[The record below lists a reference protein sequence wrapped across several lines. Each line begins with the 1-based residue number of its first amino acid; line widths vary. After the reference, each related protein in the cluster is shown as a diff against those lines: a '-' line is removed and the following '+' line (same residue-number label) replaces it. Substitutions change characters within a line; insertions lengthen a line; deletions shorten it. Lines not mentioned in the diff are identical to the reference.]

1 MYRLFGIFAILT
13 LLCISSTSGHDIN
26 YQFTSISVAEGLSQ
40 STAQS
45 ILLDKKGK
53 LWIGTKNGL
62 NSYTGQNLKIFKSH
76 PNDRYS
82 LPSNHIIHLTQDSL
96 NDIWISTRQGMV
108 RYDETHGNFIPF
120 NHDIIYSSLCINGGV
135 LFGSENRIYKYD
147 YQKRSFKAVCITPK
161 GATDSDITK
170 YRVQRIIAVSPK
182 EVLIVTRRD
191 GIYILNYPNMQLKRF
206 FSCPNNILQGACLAS
221 NGYIYLSF
229 WGQGLFCYEK
239 TGKLIKQYTS
249 NNSGLTNN
257 YVLDIIEKKG
267 YLWLATDGGGIN
279 RLELRNEKFSNLYH
293 IAGDE
298 NSLPVNS
305 ITVLYK
311 DSNECL
317 WAGSVRGGVFNIK
330 ESYIRTYKDCPL
342 GYNNG
347 LSEKSVTS
355 FYEEANGKLWIGTDG
370 GGINLYDP
378 QTGNFKHFSST
389 YGDKVIS
396 IAPVSEKEL
405 MVSVYTKGLFLFE
418 KNTGIYR
425 PFVII
430 NDSINFRQ
438 CFYGYL
444 PRAHRVTENKI
455 YILSKELWVYNINN
469 KKFSPI
475 KNENN
480 YQLQASVIAYCD
492 KKISL
497 AMNGNKVFRIINK
510 NDSIDLLFQLDE
522 KEVISAIDYDGIN
535 KIWVGTTTGMGYYD
549 IKEKRYFKIRSQL
562 FNDITALRYE
572 PSSERIWIC
581 AQNQLFSYC
590 IKENRFIQ
598 WNRSDGFYPNE
609 IIFTYQQRAEKNSRY
624 LYFGGIEGLVR
635 INTDIPEPNEPDPE
649 IALYSIEL
657 NGQPYTS
664 GIDTQN
670 IKVPWEHNALALRVY
685 IKNKDI
691 FQRVPFRY
699 IIKGN
704 VDKIIESY
712 NPILDLSNLS
722 TGKYRI
728 EVACMTKDGNYTTP
742 ILLTNVHITPPWYK
756 TDWFIILCCISL
768 IGGGIAGI
776 FIFNIKKEARI
787 QKRLKEYRQYLNEK
801 RIDFLIHINHELRT
815 PLTSVKSYLEAL
827 DEGALSEPV
836 APDFIKVSLDETNRM
851 MRMVSDL
858 LSLSRID
865 NATSHLDIE
874 LTNFTAFITFILN
887 RFDKIRS
894 QNDDKKYEIIRD
906 YPINSIW
913 VEIDTDKMTQ
923 VIDNIINNAI
933 KYSPDGGKITV
944 SMKTTDTQMIL
955 SISDEG
961 LGIPKKDL
969 PKIFDRFYRVDK
981 ARSRA
986 QGGSG
991 LGLAIAKEI
1000 IKQHNGFIWAK
1011 SEYGKGSTFTIVLPY
1026 DKEAVKDDDWEEDE
1040 LEG

>member
-62 NSYTGQNLKIFKSH
+62 NFYTGQNLKIFKSH

-147 YQKRSFKAVCITPK
+147 YQKRSFKAVCINPK

-469 KKFSPI
+469 KKIKVNVNEIKPCDARMIDSTCDLWITDPPYADAVNYHELSEFFLSWDKNKIDEIFKGWYSDSKRILAVKGKDEEFSNSMIDIYSNLIKNTTEYGFQVVMFTHQNVNVWAQLALILWKSGLQVTAAWNVATETDSGGLKDSGNYVKGTVLLVLRKQNSDETVYLDELYPEIEDEVKLQIDTMRDLDDKEDPNFTDADYLLAAYAASLKILTSYKNIEDIDVQYELSKSDGESPI
-475 KNENN
+475 
-480 YQLQASVIAYCD
+480 VD
-492 KKISL
+492 
-497 AMNGNKVFRIINK
+497 IINDAVK
-510 NDSIDLLFQLDE
+510 IAFDYLTPNGFDSYTWKTLLPEERFYIKGLD
-522 KEVISAIDYDGIN
+522 
-535 KIWVGTTTGMGYYD
+535 T
-549 IKEKRYFKIRSQL
+549 
-562 FNDITALRYE
+562 
-572 PSSERIWIC
+572 
-581 AQNQLFSYC
+581 
-590 IKENRFIQ
+590 
-598 WNRSDGFYPNE
+598 
-609 IIFTYQQRAEKNSRY
+609 EKNNVYKLSAYQELGRG
-624 LYFGGIEGLVR
+624 FGVNEYSDMMA
-635 INTDIPEPNEPDPE
+635 NTKANKARLKTASEFAMKYTNDNTKFGHSILRNIL
-649 IALYSIEL
+649 IALYKSTKEEDATK
-657 NGQPYTS
+657 G
-664 GIDTQN
+664 
-670 IKVPWEHNALALRVY
+670 KAWLRNEVNDY
-685 IKNKDI
+685 WNE
-691 FQRVPFRY
+691 RS
-699 IIKGN
+699 
-704 VDKIIESY
+704 KIIE
-712 NPILDLSNLS
+712 ILDYIATLE
-722 TGKYRI
+722 YI
-728 EVACMTKDGNYTTP
+728 ENMKHWEKD
-742 ILLTNVHITPPWYK
+742 
-756 TDWFIILCCISL
+756 
-768 IGGGIAGI
+768 
-776 FIFNIKKEARI
+776 
-787 QKRLKEYRQYLNEK
+787 
-801 RIDFLIHINHELRT
+801 
-815 PLTSVKSYLEAL
+815 
-827 DEGALSEPV
+827 
-836 APDFIKVSLDETNRM
+836 
-851 MRMVSDL
+851 
-858 LSLSRID
+858 
-865 NATSHLDIE
+865 
-874 LTNFTAFITFILN
+874 
-887 RFDKIRS
+887 
-894 QNDDKKYEIIRD
+894 
-906 YPINSIW
+906 
-913 VEIDTDKMTQ
+913 
-923 VIDNIINNAI
+923 
-933 KYSPDGGKITV
+933 
-944 SMKTTDTQMIL
+944 
-955 SISDEG
+955 
-961 LGIPKKDL
+961 
-969 PKIFDRFYRVDK
+969 
-981 ARSRA
+981 
-986 QGGSG
+986 
-991 LGLAIAKEI
+991 
-1000 IKQHNGFIWAK
+1000 AK
-1011 SEYGKGSTFTIVLPY
+1011 SAKILV
-1026 DKEAVKDDDWEEDE
+1026 E
-1040 LEG
+1040 LVRNDGV